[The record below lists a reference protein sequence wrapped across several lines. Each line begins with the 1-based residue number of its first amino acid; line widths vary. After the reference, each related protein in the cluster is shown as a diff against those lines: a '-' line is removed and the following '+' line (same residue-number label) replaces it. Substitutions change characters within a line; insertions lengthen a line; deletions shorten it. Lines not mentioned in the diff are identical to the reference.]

1 MRNVLV
7 LRALVES
14 FTNFGEQMTTIYF
27 WTIVVYLIFLIG
39 VGALRSR
46 SVENQEDF
54 SVAGRQLSTFVLFG
68 TMLATWI
75 GTGSIFGNA
84 GKTYEAGIAA
94 WILPFGGLAG
104 IVMLSFLAAKARR
117 FEAITVQDI
126 LEKRYNKWA
135 RVFGVITLVLTAVTI
150 VSYQYRAA
158 AAVIDLALPNTF
170 DFKIAVIIVAAF
182 IIIYTALAGMF
193 SVAYTDL
200 VMGIT
205 MIIGILVTFPVLWN
219 RAGGYAGIAAKLP
232 AEHMAFTGQFSW
244 VQILGFLLPPGLL
257 VLGDANMY
265 QRFFSARTE
274 GMARRATI
282 WLLFGVA
289 YMELMIIFTAWVASA
304 IEWQGGA
311 LKNPGRVIAYVA
323 RDHRPRAVGGLRL
336 PTIIAV
342 IVSTASS
349 HLLVHATAIVRDIY
363 QRFINP
369 QASEK
374 CLVWLLRGL
383 VVFLGAAA
391 YIISTFSDKFLEVA
405 LRAYTIY
412 GAGVTPSLV
421 AALIWKRA
429 TATGAVTSIV
439 TGVALTLI
447 WEFSGLGNRTQIDPV
462 IPAIA
467 VSVAS
472 LIVVSLLTAKPSHE
486 QLNSFFGEQT

>member
-1 MRNVLV
+1 
-7 LRALVES
+7 
-14 FTNFGEQMTTIYF
+14 MTTIYF
-27 WTIVVYLIFLIG
+27 WTIVAYMIFLIG

-46 SVENQEDF
+46 GVENQEDF

-84 GKTYEAGIAA
+84 EKTYNTGIAA
-94 WILPFGGLAG
+94 WILPLGGLCG
-104 IVMLSFLAAKARR
+104 IAALSFLAAKARR
-117 FEAITVQDI
+117 VEAITVQDI
-126 LEKRYNKWA
+126 LEQRYNKWA
-135 RVFGVITLVLTAVTI
+135 RIFGVVTLTLTAVTI

-170 DFKIAVIIVAAF
+170 SYEKAVIIVAVF

-200 VMGIT
+200 VMGVT
-205 MIIGILVTFPVLWN
+205 MIIGIFVTLPVLWN
-219 RAGGYAGIAAKLP
+219 KAGGYAGIASKLP
-232 AEHMAFTGQFSW
+232 ADHMTFTGRFTW
-244 VQILGFLLPPGLL
+244 VEALGLLLPPFLL

-265 QRFFSARTE
+265 QRFFSARNE

-282 WLLFGVA
+282 WLLIGVA

-304 IEWQGGA
+304 LEWQGGHLERPA
-311 LKNPGRVIAYVA
+311 RVIAYVA
-323 RDHRPRAVGGLRL
+323 RDHL
-336 PTIIAV
+336 PVALGALLMTTIMSV
-342 IVSTASS
+342 IVSTAISY
-349 HLLVHATAIVRDIY
+349 LLVPATAIVRDLY

-369 QASEK
+369 KADEK
-374 CLVWLLRGL
+374 KLVWLLRG
-383 VVFLGAAA
+383 VVIALGVIA
-391 YIISTFSDKFLEVA
+391 YVISTYGQGFLNVA

-421 AALIWKRA
+421 AALVWKRA

-439 TGVALTLI
+439 AGVATTLI
-447 WEFSGLGNRTQIDPV
+447 WEFGGIGERTGIDPV

-467 VSVAS
+467 VSVLS
-472 LIVVSLLTAKPSHE
+472 LIVVSLLTPPPRRE
-486 QLNSFFGEQT
+486 QLKPFFDEE

>member
-1 MRNVLV
+1 
-7 LRALVES
+7 
-14 FTNFGEQMTTIYF
+14 MTTIYF
-27 WTIVVYLIFLIG
+27 WTIVVYLICLIG
-39 VGALRSR
+39 VGALRSKG
-46 SVENQEDF
+46 VENQEDF

-84 GKTYEAGIAA
+84 GKTYEPGIAA
-94 WILPFGGLAG
+94 WILPLGGLAG
-104 IVMLSFLAAKARR
+104 IAALAFLAAKARR

-135 RVFGVITLVLTAVTI
+135 RVLGVITLVLTAVTI

-158 AAVIDLALPNTF
+158 AAVIDLALPDTF
-170 DFKIAVIIVAAF
+170 DFKIAVIIVALF

-205 MIIGILVTFPVLWN
+205 MIIGILVTLPILWN
-219 RAGGYAGIAAKLP
+219 KAGGYAGIAAKLP
-232 AEHMAFTGQFSW
+232 AEHMEFTGQFTW
-244 VQILGFLLPPGLL
+244 VQILGLLLPPGLL

-265 QRFFSARTE
+265 QRFFSARNE

-289 YMELMIIFTAWVASA
+289 YMELMIIFTAWVASSL
-304 IEWQGGA
+304 EWQGGE
-311 LKNPGRVIAYVA
+311 LRNPGRVIAYVA
-323 RDHRPRAVGGLRL
+323 RDHL
-336 PTIIAV
+336 PVALGALLLTTIIAV
-342 IVSTASS
+342 IVSTAISY
-349 HLLVHATAIVRDIY
+349 LLVPATAIVRDIY

-374 CLVWLLRGL
+374 SLVWLLRGF
-383 VVFLGAAA
+383 VVFLGAVA

-447 WEFSGLGNRTQIDPV
+447 WEFSGLGEKTQIDPV
-462 IPAIA
+462 IPAITL
-467 VSVAS
+467 SVAS
-472 LIVVSLLTAKPSHE
+472 LVAVSLLTVKPKE
-486 QLNSFFGEQT
+486 KQLKQFFCE

>member
-1 MRNVLV
+1 
-7 LRALVES
+7 
-14 FTNFGEQMTTIYF
+14 MTTIYF
-27 WTIVVYLIFLIG
+27 WTIVAYMIFLIG

-46 SVENQEDF
+46 SVESQEDF

-84 GKTYEAGIAA
+84 GKTYEVGIAA
-94 WILPFGGLAG
+94 WVVPMGGLLG
-104 IVMLSFLAAKARR
+104 IVALSFLAAKARR
-117 FEAITVQDI
+117 IEAITVQDI

-135 RVFGVITLVLTAVTI
+135 RIFGAITLVLTAVTI

-158 AAVIDLALPNTF
+158 AAVIDLALPNTL
-170 DFKIAVIIVAAF
+170 DFKTAVIIVAVF

-219 RAGGYAGIAAKLP
+219 KAGGYAGLAEKLP
-232 AEHMAFTGQFSW
+232 VGHMQFTGQFTW
-244 VQILGFLLPPGLL
+244 VQILGFLLPIGLL

-265 QRFFSARTE
+265 QRFFSARNE

-304 IEWQGGA
+304 LEWQDPA
-311 LKNPGRVIAYVA
+311 LKNPGHVIAFAARNYLPVA
-323 RDHRPRAVGGLRL
+323 LGALL
-336 PTIIAV
+336 LTTIMAV
-342 IVSTASS
+342 IVSTAISY
-349 HLLVHATAIVRDIY
+349 LLVPATALVRDVY

-369 QASEK
+369 NASEK
-374 CLVWLLRGL
+374 SLVWLLRGL
-383 VVFLGAAA
+383 VVFLGAVA
-391 YIISTFSDKFLEVA
+391 YVISTYSDKFLEVA

-412 GAGVTPSLV
+412 GTGVTPSLV
-421 AALIWKRA
+421 AALVWKRA
-429 TATGAVTSIV
+429 TAAGAVTSIV
-439 TGVALTLI
+439 TGVATTLI
-447 WEFSGLGNRTQIDPV
+447 WEFGGYGTSTGVDPV
-462 IPAIA
+462 IPAICI
-467 VSVAS
+467 SVVS
-472 LIVVSLLTAKPSHE
+472 LIVVSLLTPAPSRE
-486 QLNSFFGEQT
+486 QLRPFYGE

>member
-1 MRNVLV
+1 
-7 LRALVES
+7 
-14 FTNFGEQMTTIYF
+14 MTTIYF

-39 VGALRSR
+39 VGAWRSK
-46 SVENQEDF
+46 SVKNQEDF

-94 WILPFGGLAG
+94 WILPLGGLAG
-104 IVMLSFLAAKARR
+104 IAVLAFLAAKARR

-135 RVFGVITLVLTAVTI
+135 RVLGVITLVLTAVTI

-158 AAVIDLALPNTF
+158 AAVIDLALPDTF
-170 DFKIAVIIVAAF
+170 DFKIAVIIVAVF

-205 MIIGILVTFPVLWN
+205 MIIGILVTLPVLWN
-219 RAGGYAGIAAKLP
+219 KAGGYAGIAAKLP
-232 AEHMAFTGQFSW
+232 AEHMAFTGQFTW

-265 QRFFSARTE
+265 QRFFSARNE

-289 YMELMIIFTAWVASA
+289 YMELMIVFTAWVASA
-304 IEWQGGA
+304 LEWQGGE
-311 LKNPGRVIAYVA
+311 LRNPGRVIAYVA
-323 RDHRPRAVGGLRL
+323 RDHMPIALGALL
-336 PTIIAV
+336 LTTIMAV
-342 IVSTASS
+342 IVSTAISY
-349 HLLVHATAIVRDIY
+349 LLVPATALVRDIY

-374 CLVWLLRGL
+374 SLVWLLRGL
-383 VVFLGAAA
+383 VVLLGIVA
-391 YIISTFSDKFLEVA
+391 YFISTFSDKFLEVA

-412 GAGVTPSLV
+412 GTGVTPSLV

-439 TGVALTLI
+439 TGVAITLI
-447 WEFSGLGNRTQIDPV
+447 WEFSGLGEKTQIDPV

-467 VSVAS
+467 VSVTS
-472 LIVVSLLTAKPSHE
+472 LVVVSLLTAKPSQE
-486 QLNSFFGEQT
+486 QLKSIFGEQA

>member
-1 MRNVLV
+1 
-7 LRALVES
+7 
-14 FTNFGEQMTTIYF
+14 MTTIYF
-27 WTIVVYLIFLIG
+27 WTIVVYLICLIG
-39 VGALRSR
+39 VGALRSKG
-46 SVENQEDF
+46 VENQEDF

-84 GKTYEAGIAA
+84 GKTYESGIAA
-94 WILPFGGLAG
+94 WILPLGGLAG
-104 IVMLSFLAAKARR
+104 IAALAFLAAKARR

-135 RVFGVITLVLTAVTI
+135 RVLGVITLVLTAVTI

-158 AAVIDLALPNTF
+158 AAVIDLALPDTF
-170 DFKIAVIIVAAF
+170 DFKIAVIIVALF

-205 MIIGILVTFPVLWN
+205 MIIGILVTFPILWN
-219 RAGGYAGIAAKLP
+219 KAGGYAGIAAKLP
-232 AEHMAFTGQFSW
+232 AEHMAFTGQFTW

-265 QRFFSARTE
+265 QRFFSARNE

-289 YMELMIIFTAWVASA
+289 YMELMIVFTAWVASA
-304 IEWQGGA
+304 IEWQGGE
-311 LKNPGRVIAYVA
+311 LRNPGRVIAYVA
-323 RDHRPRAVGGLRL
+323 RDHL
-336 PTIIAV
+336 PVAIGALLLVTIMAV
-342 IVSTASS
+342 IVSTAISY
-349 HLLVHATAIVRDIY
+349 LLVPATAIVRDIY

-369 QASEK
+369 QANEK
-374 CLVWLLRGL
+374 SLVWLLRGL
-383 VVFLGAAA
+383 VVLLGIVA
-391 YIISTFSDKFLEVA
+391 YFISTFSDKFLEVA

-429 TATGAVTSIV
+429 TAMGAVTSIV

-447 WEFSGLGNRTQIDPV
+447 WEFSGLGEKTQIDPV

-467 VSVAS
+467 LSVAS
-472 LIVVSLLTAKPSHE
+472 LVVISLLTAKPKEE
-486 QLNSFFGEQT
+486 QLKQFFGE